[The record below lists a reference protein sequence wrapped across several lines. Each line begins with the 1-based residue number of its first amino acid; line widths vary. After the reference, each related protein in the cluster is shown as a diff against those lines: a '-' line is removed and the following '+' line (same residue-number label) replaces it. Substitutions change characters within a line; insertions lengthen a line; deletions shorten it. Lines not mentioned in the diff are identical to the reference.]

1 MHDIIIAQYIQYM
14 SPSKYRSR
22 MPGYEETFQLIN
34 VNTKMAKK
42 IIQVRATNTDTSSI
56 GGASGIISMLSRGRN
71 NLKIMSYK

>member
-42 IIQVRATNTDTSSI
+42 II
-56 GGASGIISMLSRGRN
+56 
-71 NLKIMSYK
+71 